1 MRRKIS
7 SFYRLG
13 QCEIKMPSQEWL
25 HTTRQT
31 IESIPPIKTQL
42 GNIHAFLDND
52 EAGRKAIATAAAAG
66 ILTQA
71 EYNADVCN
79 GRQNSELEDFLTEY
93 LYADVIYQHFG
104 VQLISKFMGSNK
116 KQRSEHV
123 RDNFQNNRKVWTPAM
138 KSEVKSIVSCA
149 AASLGLDSL
158 NPHRRGPIDAL
169 IVWLEERLAKV

>member
-1 MRRKIS
+1 MASHREGG
-7 SFYRLG
+7 YRVY
-13 QCEIKMPSQEWL
+13 SAY
-25 HTTRQT
+25 
-31 IESIPPIKTQL
+31 KTQL

-52 EAGRKAIATAAAAG
+52 EAAHKAIATAVAAG

-79 GRQNSELEDFLTEY
+79 GMQNSELEDFLTEY